1 MTASTEKIPVRHP
14 FPAPDLSD
22 EGLAKVTAE
31 IAQHAQEYDRTAEIP
46 WKGLEVIH
54 RAGLTTARI
63 PAGRGGPDISDLD
76 TARAV
81 IAVGEGDPSVAIIL
95 VNTLLSAQPLAGIG
109 RWYEPFYADFLEKSA
124 RRLTLA
130 NFAGAEPDLGAS
142 ARGGLPA
149 TNVTRS
155 GDGWLLNGRKGW
167 VTGGRALDYLI
178 VHVVALEDGKDPQA
192 GFVTVPADRPGI
204 SWLDT
209 WDHIGLRASNTHDVA
224 FDNVEL
230 PGGAFT
236 AVDRP
241 ATLTARPLPASL
253 LAHTGLYVGVARAA
267 RSAFREFTRNRVPT
281 SLGKPIAD
289 TERIQAVA
297 GELDLQIATAETLLY
312 GTLLRAA
319 SGDESVTQQIPVIKT
334 AINRAVINATQ
345 AAVAALGNPGLTRHN
360 SLERHLRNALCI
372 RVHPPQED
380 AALLA
385 AGRRVLGHEPAA
397 PAKTATATPPT
408 ATQFTQLKETR

>member
-1 MTASTEKIPVRHP
+1 MTATTEATPVRSP

-31 IAQHAQEYDRTAEIP
+31 IAQYAEEYDRSAEIP

-63 PAGRGGPDISDLD
+63 PADRGGPEISDLD
-76 TARAV
+76 AARAV

-95 VNTLLSAQPLAGIG
+95 VNTLLTTKPLAGIG
-109 RWYEPFYADFLEKSA
+109 QWYEPFYTDFLEKA
-124 RRLTLA
+124 AQRLTLA

-142 ARGGLPA
+142 ARGGRPA

-178 VHVVALEDGKDPQA
+178 VHVVALQDGQDPQV
-192 GFVTVPADRPGI
+192 GIVTLPADRPGI

-209 WDHIGLRASNTHDVA
+209 WDHIGLRASNTHDVV

-230 PGGAFT
+230 PYGAFA

-241 ATLTARPLPASL
+241 ATATSRPLPASV
-253 LAHTGLYVGVARAA
+253 LAHTGLYIGVARAA

-289 TERIQAVA
+289 TDRIQTVA

-319 SGDESVTQQIPVIKT
+319 AGDESVAPQITIIKT
-334 AINRAVINATQ
+334 AITRAVINATQ
-345 AAVAALGNPGLTRHN
+345 TAVAALGNPGLTRHN
-360 SLERHLRNALCI
+360 ALERHLRNALCV

-385 AGRRVLGHEPAA
+385 AGKRVLGV
-397 PAKTATATPPT
+397 TP
-408 ATQFTQLKETR
+408 

>member
-1 MTASTEKIPVRHP
+1 MTASTEATPVRSS
-14 FPAPDLSD
+14 FPTPDLS
-22 EGLAKVTAE
+22 EAGLAKVTAE
-31 IAQHAQEYDRTAEIP
+31 IAQYAEEYDRSAGIP

-54 RAGLTTARI
+54 RAGLTTARV
-63 PAGRGGPDISDLD
+63 PADRGGPEISDLD
-76 TARAV
+76 AARAV

-95 VNTLLSAQPLAGIG
+95 VNTLLTTKPLAGIG
-109 RWYEPFYADFLEKSA
+109 QWYEPFYADFLEKSA
-124 RRLTLA
+124 QRLTLA

-142 ARGGLPA
+142 ARGGRPA

-178 VHVVALEDGKDPQA
+178 VHVVALEDGQDPQT
-192 GFVTVPADRPGI
+192 GIVTLPADRPGI

-209 WDHIGLRASNTHDVA
+209 WDHIGLRASNTHDVV

-230 PGGAFT
+230 PYGAFA

-241 ATLTARPLPASL
+241 ATATSRPLPASV
-253 LAHTGLYVGVARAA
+253 LAHTGLYIGVARAA

-289 TERIQAVA
+289 TDRIQTVA

-319 SGDESVTQQIPVIKT
+319 AGDESVAPQITIIKT
-334 AINRAVINATQ
+334 AITRAVINATQ
-345 AAVAALGNPGLTRHN
+345 TAVAALGNPGLTRHN
-360 SLERHLRNALCI
+360 ALERHLRNALCV

-385 AGRRVLGHEPAA
+385 AGKRVLGV
-397 PAKTATATPPT
+397 TP
-408 ATQFTQLKETR
+408 

>member
-1 MTASTEKIPVRHP
+1 MTITAQTRSVRT

-22 EGLAKVTAE
+22 EGLARVTAE
-31 IAQHAQEYDRTAEIP
+31 IAEHAAEYDRSGELP
-46 WKGLEVIH
+46 WKSLQVLH
-54 RAGLTTARI
+54 RAGLTTSRI
-63 PAGRGGPDISDLD
+63 PAEDGGPGISDLD
-76 TARAV
+76 AARV
-81 IAVGEGDPSVAIIL
+81 VVAVGEGDPSVAIIL
-95 VNTLLSAQPLAGIG
+95 VNTLLSGQPLPGIG
-109 RWYEPFYADFLEKSA
+109 RWYEPFFADFLDKSA
-124 RRLTLA
+124 QRLTLA

-155 GDGWLLNGRKGW
+155 GEGWVLNGRKGW
-167 VTGGRALDYLI
+167 VTGGEALDYLL
-178 VHVVALEDGKDPQA
+178 VHVVALDDDGGQPQP
-192 GFVTVPADRPGI
+192 GFVTLPLDRPGI
-204 SWLDT
+204 TWIKT

-230 PGGAFT
+230 PFGAFT

-241 ATLTARPLPASL
+241 AVSTSRPLPASI

-267 RSAFREFTRNRVPT
+267 RAAFRDFARNRVPT

-289 TERIQAVA
+289 TERIQSVA

-312 GTLLRAA
+312 GALLRAA
-319 SGDESVTQQIPVIKT
+319 SGDESVTTQIPVIKS
-334 AINRAVINATQ
+334 AINRAVITATQ
-345 AAVAALGNPGLTRHN
+345 TAVAALGNPGLTRHN
-360 SLERHLRNALCI
+360 SLERHLRNALCV

-385 AGRRVLGHEPAA
+385 AGRRVLGI
-397 PAKTATATPPT
+397 TP
-408 ATQFTQLKETR
+408 

>member
-1 MTASTEKIPVRHP
+1 MTATTEATPVRYS
-14 FPAPDLSD
+14 FPAPDLS
-22 EGLAKVTAE
+22 EAGLAKVTAE
-31 IAQHAQEYDRTAEIP
+31 IAQYAEEYDRSAEIP
-46 WKGLEVIH
+46 WPGLEVIH

-63 PAGRGGPDISDLD
+63 PADRGGPEISDLD
-76 TARAV
+76 AARAV

-95 VNTLLSAQPLAGIG
+95 VNTLLTTKPLAGIG
-109 RWYEPFYADFLEKSA
+109 QWYEPFYADFLEKSA
-124 RRLTLA
+124 QRLTLA

-142 ARGGLPA
+142 ARGGRPA

-178 VHVVALEDGKDPQA
+178 VHVVALEDGQDPQT
-192 GFVTVPADRPGI
+192 GIVTLPADRPGI

-209 WDHIGLRASNTHDVA
+209 WDHIGLRASNTHDVV

-230 PGGAFT
+230 PYGAFA

-241 ATLTARPLPASL
+241 ATATSRPLPASV
-253 LAHTGLYVGVARAA
+253 LAHTGLYIGVARAA

-289 TERIQAVA
+289 TDRIQTVA

-319 SGDESVTQQIPVIKT
+319 AGDESVAPQITIIKT
-334 AINRAVINATQ
+334 AITRAVINATQ
-345 AAVAALGNPGLTRHN
+345 TAVAALGNPGLTRHN
-360 SLERHLRNALCI
+360 ALERHLRNALCV

-385 AGRRVLGHEPAA
+385 AGKRVLGV
-397 PAKTATATPPT
+397 TP
-408 ATQFTQLKETR
+408 

>member
-1 MTASTEKIPVRHP
+1 MTATTEATPVRSP

-31 IAQHAQEYDRTAEIP
+31 IAQYAEEYDRTAGIP

-54 RAGLTTARI
+54 RARLTTARV
-63 PAGRGGPDISDLD
+63 PADRGGPEISDLD
-76 TARAV
+76 AARAV

-95 VNTLLSAQPLAGIG
+95 VNTLLTTKPLAGIG
-109 RWYEPFYADFLEKSA
+109 QWYEPFYTDFLEKSA
-124 RRLTLA
+124 QRLTLA

-142 ARGGLPA
+142 ARGGRPA

-178 VHVVALEDGKDPQA
+178 VHVVALQDGQDPQV
-192 GFVTVPADRPGI
+192 GIVTLPADRPGI

-209 WDHIGLRASNTHDVA
+209 WDHIGLRASNTHDVV

-230 PGGAFT
+230 PYGAFA

-241 ATLTARPLPASL
+241 ATATSRPLPASV
-253 LAHTGLYVGVARAA
+253 LAHTGLYIGVARAA

-289 TERIQAVA
+289 TDRIQTVA

-319 SGDESVTQQIPVIKT
+319 AGDESVAPQITIIKT
-334 AINRAVINATQ
+334 AITRAVINATQ
-345 AAVAALGNPGLTRHN
+345 TAVAALGNPGLTRHN
-360 SLERHLRNALCI
+360 ALERHLRNALCV

-385 AGRRVLGHEPAA
+385 AGKRVLGV
-397 PAKTATATPPT
+397 TP
-408 ATQFTQLKETR
+408 

>member
-1 MTASTEKIPVRHP
+1 MTATTEATYT

-22 EGLAKVTAE
+22 EGLARVTAE
-31 IAQHAQEYDRTAEIP
+31 IAQHAEEYDRTAEIP

-63 PAGRGGPDISDLD
+63 PADRGGPDISDLD
-76 TARAV
+76 AARAV

-95 VNTLLSAQPLAGIG
+95 VNTLLTTKPLPGIG
-109 RWYEPFYADFLEKSA
+109 QWYEPFYTDFLEKSSQ
-124 RRLTLA
+124 RLTLA

-142 ARGGLPA
+142 ARGGRPA
-149 TNVTRS
+149 TNITRS

-178 VHVVALEDGKDPQA
+178 VHVVARQDGQDPQV
-192 GFVTVPADRPGI
+192 GIVTLPADRPGI

-209 WDHIGLRASNTHDVA
+209 WDHIGLRASNTHDVT

-230 PGGAFT
+230 PYGAFA

-241 ATLTARPLPASL
+241 ATATSRPLPASV
-253 LAHTGLYVGVARAA
+253 LAHTGLYIGVARAA
-267 RSAFREFTRNRVPT
+267 RSAFREFTRHRVPT
-281 SLGKPIAD
+281 SLGKPIAE
-289 TERIQAVA
+289 TERIQTVA

-319 SGDESVTQQIPVIKT
+319 SGDESVTPQITIIKT
-334 AINRAVINATQ
+334 AITRAVINATQ

-360 SLERHLRNALCI
+360 ALERHLRNALCV

-385 AGRRVLGHEPAA
+385 AGKRVLGV
-397 PAKTATATPPT
+397 TP
-408 ATQFTQLKETR
+408 

>member
-1 MTASTEKIPVRHP
+1 MTATTEATPVRYP
-14 FPAPDLSD
+14 FPAPDLS
-22 EGLAKVTAE
+22 EAGLAQVTAE
-31 IAQHAQEYDRTAEIP
+31 IAQYAEEYDRTAGIP

-54 RAGLTTARI
+54 RAGLTTARV
-63 PAGRGGPDISDLD
+63 PADRGGPEISDLD
-76 TARAV
+76 AARAV

-95 VNTLLSAQPLAGIG
+95 VNTLLTTKPLAGIG
-109 RWYEPFYADFLEKSA
+109 QWYEPFYTDFLEKA
-124 RRLTLA
+124 AQRLTLA

-142 ARGGLPA
+142 ARGGRPA

-178 VHVVALEDGKDPQA
+178 VHVVALEDGQDPQV
-192 GFVTVPADRPGI
+192 GIVTLPADRPGI

-209 WDHIGLRASNTHDVA
+209 WDHIGLRASNTHDVV

-230 PGGAFT
+230 PYGAF
-236 AVDRP
+236 AVVDRP
-241 ATLTARPLPASL
+241 ATATSRPLPASV
-253 LAHTGLYVGVARAA
+253 LAHTGLYIGVARAA

-289 TERIQAVA
+289 TDRIQTVA

-319 SGDESVTQQIPVIKT
+319 AGDESVAPQITIIKT
-334 AINRAVINATQ
+334 AITRAVINATQ
-345 AAVAALGNPGLTRHN
+345 TAVAALGNPGLTRHN
-360 SLERHLRNALCI
+360 ALERHLRNALCV

-385 AGRRVLGHEPAA
+385 AGKRVLGV
-397 PAKTATATPPT
+397 TP
-408 ATQFTQLKETR
+408 

>member
-1 MTASTEKIPVRHP
+1 MTATTEATPVRHS
-14 FPAPDLSD
+14 FPAPDLS
-22 EGLAKVTAE
+22 EAGLAKVTAE
-31 IAQHAQEYDRTAEIP
+31 IAQYAEEYDRSAGIP
-46 WKGLEVIH
+46 WPGLEAIH

-63 PAGRGGPDISDLD
+63 PADRGGPEISDLD
-76 TARAV
+76 AARAV

-95 VNTLLSAQPLAGIG
+95 VNTLLTTKPLAGIG
-109 RWYEPFYADFLEKSA
+109 HWHEPFYADFLERSA
-124 RRLTLA
+124 QRLTLA

-142 ARGGLPA
+142 ARGGRPA

-178 VHVVALEDGKDPQA
+178 VHVVALQDGQDPQT
-192 GFVTVPADRPGI
+192 GIVTVPADRPGI

-209 WDHIGLRASNTHDVA
+209 WDHIGLRASNTHDVV

-230 PGGAFT
+230 PYGAFA

-241 ATLTARPLPASL
+241 ATATSRPLPASV
-253 LAHTGLYVGVARAA
+253 LAHTGLYIGVARAA
-267 RSAFREFTRNRVPT
+267 RSAFGEFTRNRVPT

-289 TERIQAVA
+289 TGRIQTVA

-319 SGDESVTQQIPVIKT
+319 AGDESVAPQITIIKT
-334 AINRAVINATQ
+334 AITRAVINATQ
-345 AAVAALGNPGLTRHN
+345 TAVAALGNPGLTRHN
-360 SLERHLRNALCI
+360 ALERHLRNALCV

-385 AGRRVLGHEPAA
+385 AGQRVLGV
-397 PAKTATATPPT
+397 TP
-408 ATQFTQLKETR
+408 

>member
-1 MTASTEKIPVRHP
+1 MTASTEATPVRSS
-14 FPAPDLSD
+14 FPAPDLS
-22 EGLAKVTAE
+22 EAGLAKVTAE
-31 IAQHAQEYDRTAEIP
+31 IAQYAEEYDRSAGIP
-46 WKGLEVIH
+46 WPGLEAIH

-63 PAGRGGPDISDLD
+63 PADRGGPEISDLD
-76 TARAV
+76 AARAV

-95 VNTLLSAQPLAGIG
+95 VNTLLTTKPLAGIG
-109 RWYEPFYADFLEKSA
+109 HWHEPFYADFLERSA
-124 RRLTLA
+124 QRLTLA

-142 ARGGLPA
+142 ARGGRPA

-178 VHVVALEDGKDPQA
+178 VHVVALQDGQDPQT
-192 GFVTVPADRPGI
+192 GIVTVPADRPGI

-209 WDHIGLRASNTHDVA
+209 WDHIGLRASNTHDVV

-230 PGGAFT
+230 PYGAFA

-241 ATLTARPLPASL
+241 ATATSRPLPASV
-253 LAHTGLYVGVARAA
+253 LAHTGLYIGVARAA

-289 TERIQAVA
+289 TDRIQTVA

-319 SGDESVTQQIPVIKT
+319 AGDESVAPQITIIKT
-334 AINRAVINATQ
+334 AITRAVINATQ
-345 AAVAALGNPGLTRHN
+345 TAVAALGNPGLTRHN
-360 SLERHLRNALCI
+360 ALERHLRNALCV

-385 AGRRVLGHEPAA
+385 AGQRVLGV
-397 PAKTATATPPT
+397 TP
-408 ATQFTQLKETR
+408 